1 MSEQPHAFNFSP
13 PAWALGFGRW
23 LFPNFSISVF
33 QLFPGAPHQFA
44 LIRAIRVKTF
54 WLWRLLFC
62 GDQVAYSALNLEPE
76 T

>member
-1 MSEQPHAFNFSP
+1 
-13 PAWALGFGRW
+13 LGFGLW
-23 LFPNFSISVF
+23 ALAVPQFQHFSISVF